1 MTFPLHNATTAP
13 DGSRELL
20 AGAEKAFGFVPNLL
34 ATMAGAPSLLAGYL
48 TLTRIFDES
57 SLSPTE
63 RQLVLLTVSYQN
75 ECAYCM
81 AAHTAIAGMQHV
93 PASVI
98 EAVRAGRPIVEPR
111 LEALRQL
118 TLAIVQSRG
127 WPPASTVDRFVAA
140 GYTPQQVLEVVLG
153 VGIKTMSNYTNHLA
167 GTPLDRQFASAAWTR
182 VA

>member
-1 MTFPLHNATTAP
+1 MNFPLHTVTTAP
-13 DGSRELL
+13 EESRELL
-20 AGAEKAFGFVPNLL
+20 AGAQKAFGFVPNLL
-34 ATMAGAPSLLAGYL
+34 ATMAGAPSLLAAYL

-93 PASVI
+93 PAPIVD
-98 EAVRAGRPIVEPR
+98 AVRTGRSIVEPR

-127 WPPASTVDRFVAA
+127 WPPARTVDTFIAA
-140 GYTPQQVLEVVLG
+140 GYSSQQVLEVVLG
-153 VGIKTMSNYTNHLA
+153 VGIKTMSNYTNHIA

-182 VA
+182 IA